1 MHKKKSIP
9 VNIAANYISFFYT
22 SGIGF
27 VVTPLLY
34 HAVGAAGYG
43 LIGFYAVLQAW
54 FVMLDFGLSATMSRV
69 CSRYKAGAIPDSEML
84 NNFRV
89 IERIFLLIGGIG
101 AILIIIAAEPI
112 AAKWFD
118 LTGNL
123 YSQATTSIAIMG
135 IVVAFRWGSG
145 LYRGILNGVER
156 QVTASGLNVIGAT
169 FRFPLAYICVV
180 IWGLDIQGFFLL
192 QAAISIMEFGILR
205 LLARSELPKSNDSK
219 SEKMVVPET
228 IFRFS
233 AGVFWVGLT
242 NTAVMQIDKII
253 ISKKIG
259 LEDFGEFS
267 LVIVLVNVIG
277 MASGPIASAL
287 IPALSRVYAEN
298 RPYAFYVTYSKYW
311 QICVI
316 FVGAIVAM
324 FITNSYSIL
333 NVWVND
339 ADVATK
345 FANPMVMYSLGNL
358 MFSMAS
364 YVHYLQFATGNLSL
378 QLRYNTIFILI
389 YLPLMM
395 IAVVIY
401 GVDGAAFV
409 WAVCSSLG
417 FVYITYAVHCRLMRP
432 SYLLWMKR
440 YFVNG
445 FVAMLMAAALFSFIV
460 RSVHTKTATSSLLI
474 LATLLVVATG
484 LISSKNIRRH
494 IKYRR
499 NSNSRLLTKK

>member
-339 ADVATK
+339 ADA
-345 FANPMVMYSLGNL
+345 YS
-358 MFSMAS
+358 SARRAS
-364 YVHYLQFATGNLSL
+364 T
-378 QLRYNTIFILI
+378 
-389 YLPLMM
+389 M
-395 IAVVIY
+395 
-401 GVDGAAFV
+401 
-409 WAVCSSLG
+409 
-417 FVYITYAVHCRLMRP
+417 
-432 SYLLWMKR
+432 
-440 YFVNG
+440 
-445 FVAMLMAAALFSFIV
+445 
-460 RSVHTKTATSSLLI
+460 TSSSWR
-474 LATLLVVATG
+474 APTSAWG
-484 LISSKNIRRH
+484 CS
-494 IKYRR
+494 
-499 NSNSRLLTKK
+499 